1 MLELNSS
8 IPLYEQ
14 LMNAIR
20 SDIDSGIFKAG
31 EKMPTEMELEEQ
43 YNVSRITVRRAI
55 KELCDEEILVKK
67 QGKGTFVL
75 QNLAP
80 IPLAGNVGF
89 HDFFESRGIKV
100 HSRLVEKKIVRVKKS
115 IAEDLKITADD
126 DVLYLRRILF
136 TGDEPKMVDLNYI
149 PLKLYPML
157 YEKVDG
163 DFSLFRILKSEY
175 GAESYQQ
182 YKVLK
187 VKAADPQIAEE
198 LNVKPGS
205 PLFDM
210 YKVSYMLNGTP
221 MHVSISYIGGEN
233 ASYVIA
239 GDENNSKFYSG
250 FNWKE

>member
-1 MLELNSS
+1 MIKLFAMDVDGTLTDGGIYMDGAGGEMKRFDVQDGQG
-8 IPLYEQ
+8 IAQ
-14 LMNAIR
+14 LLRKGVKVVFI
-20 SDIDSGIFKAG
+20 SGRFSA
-31 EKMPTEMELEEQ
+31 PTQ
-43 YNVSRITVRRAI
+43 RR
-55 KELCDEEILVKK
+55 
-67 QGKGTFVL
+67 
-75 QNLAP
+75 
-80 IPLAGNVGF
+80 
-89 HDFFESRGIKV
+89 
-100 HSRLVEKKIVRVKKS
+100 
-115 IAEDLKITADD
+115 AEDLKITADD

-157 YEKVDG
+157 YEKIDG

-187 VKAADPQIAEE
+187 VKAADPQMAEE

-210 YKVSYMLNGTP
+210 YKVSYVLNGTP

>member
-31 EKMPTEMELEEQ
+31 EKMPTEMELEAK
-43 YNVSRITVRRAI
+43 YKVSRITVRRAI

-75 QNLAP
+75 QNLSP

-89 HDFFESRGIKV
+89 HDFFESRGMKV
-100 HSRLVEKKIVRVKKS
+100 YSKLVEKKIVKVKKS
-115 IAEDLKITADD
+115 IAEDLRITSDD
-126 DVLYLRRILF
+126 DVLYLRRILY
-136 TGDEPKMVDLNYI
+136 TNDEPKMVDLNYI
-149 PLKLYPML
+149 PLKLYPAL
-157 YEKVDG
+157 YEKIDG

-187 VKAADPQIAEE
+187 VKASDAELSE
-198 LNVKPGS
+198 QLKVKEGA

-221 MHVSISYIGGEN
+221 MHVSISYIGGES

-239 GDENNSKFYSG
+239 GDENSSKFYSG